1 MSSRTFKSPHRPLP
15 APRGAGLKPWSLASP
30 SPTGGARKI
39 GGIAQS
45 SFLQALR
52 SAPIAPSSCCSGTQS
67 AGLGKMSPRRR
78 SRWTMMTRVAAILRA
93 PPQKLCTP
101 TAPGSVTFAKKL
113 TDQVPTSARP
123 TTLMVASAQ
132 GTAVPPAALPP
143 STRLPLRWMWMR
155 PLSARNGGPISLPQR
170 AGDGVVGGPEQKL
183 VEVSMDP
190 HLWRMEPVLPDQV
203 LELQYQAQRGLRDCL
218 GMRRLRQRPGRQNC
232 RTDGRKAGPHAVL
245 AAQEQ
250 APRKRRQ
257 SPLPRVLAEAAEAPE
272 ALPGSLLVSSLCRWC
287 HEWS

>member
-15 APRGAGLKPWSLASP
+15 AARGAGLKPWSLASP

-93 PPQKLCTP
+93 PTQNLCTP

-113 TDQVPTSARP
+113 TDQVPT
-123 TTLMVASAQ
+123 
-132 GTAVPPAALPP
+132 
-143 STRLPLRWMWMR
+143 
-155 PLSARNGGPISLPQR
+155 R
-170 AGDGVVGGPEQKL
+170 ATYD
-183 VEVSMDP
+183 
-190 HLWRMEPVLPDQV
+190 
-203 LELQYQAQRGLRDCL
+203 
-218 GMRRLRQRPGRQNC
+218 
-232 RTDGRKAGPHAVL
+232 TDGRICPGHRGSSRGSPAIDPSTIPVDVDE
-245 AAQEQ
+245 AALRE
-250 APRKRRQ
+250 KRRL
-257 SPLPRVLAEAAEAPE
+257 SE
-272 ALPGSLLVSSLCRWC
+272 ALSRSLWRCPWIHTCGEWNLSFQTKCWSCSTKRSAACETVLGS
-287 HEWS
+287 ED